1 MYFLETPSNQ
11 SLRVETISD
20 KCIIWSTIQNNSLI
34 MQILLCCEQGSLQ
47 LFEMADGL
55 IGYAE
60 RYPASKDCQGHFYYI
75 ALVDKFI
82 EFELELYRLQTAD
95 KLRSFNGGPA
105 VIDMPICNFGEICNT
120 INYEQH
126 VGASKS
132 KYISHLRDEDFYAL
146 YKLGLAQAQLFPDC
160 LKQELD
166 WYMRAIVK
174 AYNTYARLTKR
185 ASCN

>member
-1 MYFLETPSNQ
+1 MYFLQTPSDNALQ
-11 SLRVETISD
+11 LDFLSD
-20 KCIIWSTIQNNSLI
+20 KCLIWNSIHDGCLI
-34 MQILLCCEQGSLQ
+34 MQVLICCEQGSIDLRG
-47 LFEMADGL
+47 MKNGL

-60 RYPASKDCQGHFYYI
+60 RFPASSKCEGHFYYLALSDCYI
-75 ALVDKFI
+75 A
-82 EFELELYRLQTAD
+82 FEQELFRLQQAG
-95 KLRSFNGGPA
+95 KLKSFNGGPA

-126 VGASKS
+126 VVASKS
-132 KYISHLRDEDFYAL
+132 KYISRLRDEDFYAL

-174 AYNTYARLTKR
+174 AYNTYARLTKH
-185 ASCN
+185 AVND